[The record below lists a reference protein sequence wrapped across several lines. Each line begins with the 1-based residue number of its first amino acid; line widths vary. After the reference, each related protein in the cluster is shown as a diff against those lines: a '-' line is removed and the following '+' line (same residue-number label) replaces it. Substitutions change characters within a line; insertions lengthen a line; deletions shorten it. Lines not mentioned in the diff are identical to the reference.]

1 MNEIKYKLKSK
12 LTKKYLE
19 NYKDIINI
27 YNSTINIQYSKNNL
41 IINGLSKYSINDF
54 KNALDFKIEKVK
66 DNYNFDTN
74 IDLNKTKININE
86 LNYKKSKDK
95 KAILEISGKYQKD
108 KIYCLK
114 KLILLKMKII

>member
-74 IDLNKTKININE
+74 IDLNRR
-86 LNYKKSKDK
+86 
-95 KAILEISGKYQKD
+95 
-108 KIYCLK
+108 
-114 KLILLKMKII
+114 